1 MHDVGV
7 IGMHKL
13 ALFVTPATLSFIYLY
28 NAKEAYIFRMNT
40 AQEVNLI
47 FNKLTVSTKFNQ
59 KNALDYK
66 IVKFTKHFSRP

>member
-40 AQEVNLI
+40 AQEVNLN
-47 FNKLTVSTKFNQ
+47 FNKLTV
-59 KNALDYK
+59 
-66 IVKFTKHFSRP
+66 